1 MLSSKKYII
10 FDFDATIDTLL
21 IDWEQY
27 GEEFFKLVD
36 TFDPSITI
44 SKMDTSYD
52 FQIRCIEKLG
62 EEINQAFIKY
72 AEDFEKKY
80 YTGHVPNEAL
90 IQFSRN
96 NQEKY
101 EFFLCTSNALS
112 VVLPVLEELKIEKAF
127 QKIIARGNV
136 AFPKPHPD
144 GFFQISAERGKK
156 EDYVMIGDSDNDS
169 RAAHNAGIDFIHVN
183 DFEKL
188 IQSL

>member
-10 FDFDATIDTLL
+10 FDFDATVDTLL

-90 IQFSRN
+90 VQFIRN
-96 NQEKY
+96 NQGKY
-101 EFFLCTSNALS
+101 EFFLWTSNALS
-112 VVLPVLEELKIEKAF
+112 VVFPVLEELKIEKAF

-136 AFPKPHPD
+136 SFPKPHPE
-144 GFFQISAERGKK
+144 GFSQISEGRGNK

-169 RAAHNAGIDFIHVN
+169 RAAHNAGIDFIHVT
-183 DFEKL
+183 DFEKM